1 MHVLLSF
8 SGEEMVL
15 EYLTD
20 GYCKHFIVSQ
30 DLVHYYAYHLVGLK
44 LGPCPGQDFA

>member
-20 GYCKHFIVSQ
+20 RYCKHFIVRQ
-30 DLVHYYAYHLVGLK
+30 HLVHCYAYPLVGLK
-44 LGPCPGQDFA
+44 LGPCSGLNFA